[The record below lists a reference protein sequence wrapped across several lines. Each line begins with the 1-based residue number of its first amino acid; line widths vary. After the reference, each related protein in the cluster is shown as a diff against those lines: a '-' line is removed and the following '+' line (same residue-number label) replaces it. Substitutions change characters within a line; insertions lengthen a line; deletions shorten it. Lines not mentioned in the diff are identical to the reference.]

1 VNGGSL
7 RTVYVAGCPT
17 FDSAD
22 SSGEWATEYCW
33 WPEDRYVTLADFA
46 MLPDQPY
53 QDVLAYAAT
62 LVRNL
67 DPASVAQV
75 HGAAVGFDDGGLVIL

>member
-1 VNGGSL
+1 
-7 RTVYVAGCPT
+7 VA
-17 FDSAD
+17 
-22 SSGEWATEYCW
+22 
-33 WPEDRYVTLADFA
+33 EDRYVTLADFA

-67 DPASVAQV
+67 DLPSVAQV

>member
-1 VNGGSL
+1 
-7 RTVYVAGCPT
+7 
-17 FDSAD
+17 
-22 SSGEWATEYCW
+22 
-33 WPEDRYVTLADFA
+33 

-75 HGAAVGFDDGGLVIL
+75 HGAAVGCLSMGSVVVEPAMFGPGTSSGDSCGDTQV